1 MIIVQNLEYFHPNK
15 DILFDSI
22 NLTVNKHEKIALIGN
37 NGAGKSTL
45 LKLIAG
51 QLKATSGTIK
61 TDEHPY
67 FIPQHFGQYDELT
80 IAQALSIDIKLK
92 ALSEILSGNV
102 SENNMLALDDD
113 WTIEERCAEALAH
126 WQLQDINLS
135 QKMGTLSGGQ
145 KTKVFLAG
153 INIHQPI
160 LIMMDEPSNHLDA
173 VSRKQLYDFIQST
186 NSTLLIISHDR
197 QLLNLLPTVQELT
210 RRGITVYG
218 GNYNFYTEQKAI
230 ALNAMSEDVRSKEKA
245 LRKAKELKRET
256 MERQQKLDARGKKK
270 QEKAGLPTISMNTLR
285 NNAEKS
291 TAKMKDVHAEK
302 TGLLNTELKELRK
315 ELPDIDK
322 MKIGFDNSILHTGKI
337 LVTAKEINYQ
347 YSHNTLWQQALNF
360 QVTSGER
367 IALTGANGSGKTTL
381 IKLLLGQLQ
390 PSTGTIYR
398 AAANNVYIDQ
408 DYSLINDTLSVYEQA
423 QKFNEAKLQ
432 EHEVRSRLTHF
443 LFTKE
448 DWDKACASLSGGER
462 MRLILC
468 YLILSKQAL
477 DIIVLDEPTNNLD
490 IQNIEILTAAI
501 NQYKGTVI
509 AISHDAAFLEEIG
522 IETSIELK

>member
-1 MIIVQNLEYFHPNK
+1 MIIVQNLQYFHPNK
-15 DILFDSI
+15 NILFDSI

-51 QLKATSGTIK
+51 QLKATRGTIK

-102 SENNMLALDDD
+102 SEDNMLAFDDD

-126 WQLQDINLS
+126 WQLQDIDLS

-197 QLLNLLPTVQELT
+197 RLLNLLPTVHELT

-245 LRKAKELKRET
+245 LRKAK
-256 MERQQKLDARGKKK
+256 
-270 QEKAGLPTISMNTLR
+270 P
-285 NNAEKS
+285 
-291 TAKMKDVHAEK
+291 HYC
-302 TGLLNTELKELRK
+302 
-315 ELPDIDK
+315 
-322 MKIGFDNSILHTGKI
+322 NS
-337 LVTAKEINYQ
+337 
-347 YSHNTLWQQALNF
+347 
-360 QVTSGER
+360 QVS
-367 IALTGANGSGKTTL
+367 TTL
-381 IKLLLGQLQ
+381 T
-390 PSTGTIYR
+390 PP
-398 AAANNVYIDQ
+398 
-408 DYSLINDTLSVYEQA
+408 
-423 QKFNEAKLQ
+423 
-432 EHEVRSRLTHF
+432 
-443 LFTKE
+443 
-448 DWDKACASLSGGER
+448 
-462 MRLILC
+462 
-468 YLILSKQAL
+468 AL
-477 DIIVLDEPTNNLD
+477 
-490 IQNIEILTAAI
+490 
-501 NQYKGTVI
+501 
-509 AISHDAAFLEEIG
+509 
-522 IETSIELK
+522 